1 MGRLHRGFDD
11 GRGLEKSRARVR
23 RAMMGRAH
31 GRVVVVVEGGGG
43 SSRRGS
49 DVRWRFNLSQDPCP
63 REDEGVPKEGEGERA
78 RAREKIESEKDR
90 ERRGER

>member
-31 GRVVVVVEGGGG
+31 GRVVVVVERDGG
-43 SSRRGS
+43 SDRTG
-49 DVRWRFNLSQDPCP
+49 WEQSQSVG
-63 REDEGVPKEGEGERA
+63 RSLEV
-78 RAREKIESEKDR
+78 
-90 ERRGER
+90 